1 MSTNDTSLMLNLL
14 TEAGLVVNRP
24 DFMCMDEANQV
35 RVTDDTLTGLMKFIT
50 DKYNS
55 IDFSEIEKSA
65 GDIVKFK
72 YYGTLM
78 ENLDTLTNI
87 YTASTD
93 PGAEKYVEVCNAI
106 RICLKHLYRL
116 RREYNALYKQG
127 NGLIQLMY
135 VSMVSGAVYAM
146 GALVS
151 NTIRFVT
158 TEQDTECQVLFDEIP
173 NAIKNIHIK
182 NILAAAGSIDK
193 YTKVVTYYANSRNK
207 SVNESITLAGT
218 LTVIGVAG
226 AIIMLIPV
234 IINLI
239 REIIY
244 SIYYSRMK
252 FSEMLGVQIN
262 LLQTNI
268 ESLESGRGSKTVVAR
283 QKRIV
288 NLLTKWMNKSAI
300 KMDTTEQ
307 LVNVQKKKENA
318 ELKIDRNSPIN
329 EPVDSGILI

>member
-1 MSTNDTSLMLNLL
+1 MSSANTAALLSAL
-14 TEAGLVVNRP
+14 TEAGLEVNRP
-24 DFMCMDEANQV
+24 DFMCMSEANQV

-65 GDIVKFK
+65 GDITRFK
-72 YYGTLM
+72 YLGTIM
-78 ENLDTLTNI
+78 ENIETLNNI

-93 PGAEKYVEVCNAI
+93 PGAEKYLEVCHAAQS
-106 RICLKHLYRL
+106 CMQHLQSYRK
-116 RREYNALYKQG
+116 EYNTLYKQG

-135 VSMVSGAVYAM
+135 VSMVSAVIYSM

-182 NILAAAGSIDK
+182 NLLAAAGSIDK
-193 YTKVVTYYANSRNK
+193 YSKVVSYYASNRTK
-207 SVNESITLAGT
+207 PVNESVSLVAVLGAVGAAGV
-218 LTVIGVAG
+218 VII
-226 AIIMLIPV
+226 AIPA

-244 SIYYSRMK
+244 SIYYSRMR
-252 FSEMLGVQIN
+252 FSEMLGVQID

-268 ESLESGRGSKTVVAR
+268 ESLESGRGSKIVVAR

-307 LVNVQKKKENA
+307 LVNVQKKKENT
-318 ELKIDRNSPIN
+318 ELKIGRNSLAN
-329 EPVDSGILI
+329 EPIDDGILI

>member
-1 MSTNDTSLMLNLL
+1 MDNTTTLLKLL
-14 TEAGLVVNRP
+14 TETGLDVNRA
-24 DFMCMDEANQV
+24 DFMCMSEANQI

-65 GDIVKFK
+65 GDISKFK
-72 YYGTLM
+72 YLGTLM
-78 ENLDTLTNI
+78 ENLETLSNI
-87 YTASTD
+87 YSSSTD
-93 PGAEKYVEVCNAI
+93 PGAKKYVDVCTAI
-106 RICLKHLYRL
+106 RVCLDHLQSL
-116 RREYNALYKQG
+116 RREYNTLYKQG

-135 VSMVSGAVYAM
+135 VSMISGAIYSM

-158 TEQDTECQVLFDEIP
+158 TEKDTECQVLFDEIP

-182 NILAAAGSIDK
+182 NILSAAGSIDK
-193 YTKVVTYYANSRNK
+193 YDKIVKYYATNHSK
-207 SVNESITLAGT
+207 PVNESVALASVLG
-218 LTVIGVAG
+218 VIGVAG
-226 AIIMLIPV
+226 VVIMTIPAV
-234 IINLI
+234 INLI

-252 FSEMLGVQIN
+252 FSEMLKVQID

-307 LVNVQKKKENA
+307 LVNIQKKKENS

-329 EPVDSGILI
+329 EPVDSEILI

>member
-1 MSTNDTSLMLNLL
+1 MSTNDTSLMLSLL
-14 TEAGLVVNRP
+14 TEAGLDVNRA
-24 DFMCMDEANQV
+24 DFMCMTEANQV

-65 GDIVKFK
+65 GNITKFK
-72 YYGTLM
+72 YLGTLR
-78 ENLDTLTNI
+78 ENLKTLTDI
-87 YTASTD
+87 YTSSTD
-93 PGAEKYVEVCNAI
+93 PGASKYVEVCNAI
-106 RICLKHLYRL
+106 KVCLNHLQL
-116 RREYNALYKQG
+116 MQREYSTLYKQG
-127 NGLIQLMY
+127 NGLVQLMY
-135 VSMVSGAVYAM
+135 VSMVSGAVYSM

-193 YTKVVTYYANSRNK
+193 YKKVVRYYTNNQAKPVSE
-207 SVNESITLAGT
+207 SVTLAGI
-218 LTVIGVAG
+218 LTAIGVSG
-226 AIIMLIPV
+226 AIIMMIPV

-252 FSEMLGVQIN
+252 FSEMLGVQID

>member
-1 MSTNDTSLMLNLL
+1 MSSANTTTLLSML
-14 TEAGLVVNRP
+14 TEAGLEVNRP
-24 DFMCMDEANQV
+24 DFMCMTEANQV

-65 GDIVKFK
+65 GDISRFK
-72 YYGTLM
+72 YLGTIM
-78 ENLDTLTNI
+78 ENIDTLTNI
-87 YTASTD
+87 YSASTD
-93 PGAEKYVEVCNAI
+93 PGAEKYVKVCEAARDCI
-106 RICLKHLYRL
+106 EHLL
-116 RREYNALYKQG
+116 MNKKEYNTLYKQG

-135 VSMVSGAVYAM
+135 VSMVSAVIYSM

-182 NILAAAGSIDK
+182 NLLAAAGSIDK
-193 YTKVVTYYANSRNK
+193 YSKVVNYYATNRTK
-207 SVNESITLAGT
+207 PVNEAVAL
-218 LTVIGVAG
+218 VGVLG
-226 AIIMLIPV
+226 AIGAAGVVIVAIPA

-244 SIYYSRMK
+244 SVYYSRMK
-252 FSEMLGVQIN
+252 FSEMLGVQID

-307 LVNVQKKKENA
+307 LVNVQKKKENS
-318 ELKIDRNSPIN
+318 ELKIDRNSSIN
-329 EPVDSGILI
+329 EPADAGILI